1 MLISFL
7 RIRFVV
13 VYFAVLATSSLFS
26 CRSSTANGHGKE
38 VVESVVDEVAVKP
51 CTFDHCEI
59 NFNYCI
65 SKALYVWD
73 EVDLNTYDSIGSYY
87 FEEVKDYVD
96 DEAFMIIQYIK
107 NIEEELSVTPSKH
120 KSKIEG
126 LHEELAQLKLEL
138 SKFEKEVT
146 GYLFIHTFVNKSD
159 TLSAI
164 IIVNEDGTNS
174 QAVPVKT
181 ITTIEVNAYAD
192 DVKKLNEN

>member
-1 MLISFL
+1 MLTRFLRYCLIVPVSVVSWSGMLIS
-7 RIRFVV
+7 
-13 VYFAVLATSSLFS
+13 
-26 CRSSTANGHGKE
+26 CRPSNANGDEAKVVKEVGKE
-38 VVESVVDEVAVKP
+38 AIVKT
-51 CTFDHCEI
+51 CTFNHCEI
-59 NFNYCI
+59 NFSYCI

-87 FEEVKDYVD
+87 FEEVKDYMD
-96 DEAFMIIQYIK
+96 EEAFVVIQNIK
-107 NIEEELSVTPSKH
+107 SIEEELLTIPAKH
-120 KSKIEG
+120 KKKIES
-126 LHEELAQLKLEL
+126 LNEELSRLKLAL

-164 IIVNEDGTNS
+164 IIINEDGTNA

-181 ITTIEVNAYAD
+181 INDVKVDAYAA